1 MIVENLNLDVLFK
14 RLLFILLTLFQN
26 INKMSLV
33 DIF

>member
-26 INKMSLV
+26 INEMSLV